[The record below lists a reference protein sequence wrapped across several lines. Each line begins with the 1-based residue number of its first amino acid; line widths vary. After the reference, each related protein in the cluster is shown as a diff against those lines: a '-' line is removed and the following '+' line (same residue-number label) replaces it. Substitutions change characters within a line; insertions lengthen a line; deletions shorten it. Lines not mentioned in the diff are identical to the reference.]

1 MKSFLERLIFPLL
14 RYTKDDDPAPS
25 LFPRKIHT
33 GFIYTMNR
41 TEEQVKEVG
50 YEKDIAITE
59 EYLRKV
65 FGNSES
71 QLCFDTYQFDDY
83 SKVDQDRFDVAEK
96 AARRKE
102 HFPNDCQRAFEMGIR
117 IANGGAVASGIQ

>member
-1 MKSFLERLIFPLL
+1 
-14 RYTKDDDPAPS
+14 
-25 LFPRKIHT
+25 
-33 GFIYTMNR
+33 MNR